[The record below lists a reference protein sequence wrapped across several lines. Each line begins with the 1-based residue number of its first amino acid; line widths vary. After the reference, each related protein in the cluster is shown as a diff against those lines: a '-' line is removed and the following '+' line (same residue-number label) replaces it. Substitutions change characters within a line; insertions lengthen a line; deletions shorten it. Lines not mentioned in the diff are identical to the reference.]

1 MQHPDEGTIHAWL
14 DGALDDG
21 ERVAVEQHVA
31 SCAECAARV
40 ADARGMIAGASRIVG
55 ALDATPAGVIP
66 KPADA
71 ATSIAATS
79 RPSQGASLWRV
90 LRITPA
96 RAALAASLL
105 VAASL
110 VLTKRHDTPNKLV
123 PRAPIAVAATDS
135 PTVAPASAVAAPAAS
150 APKPMAKRVQRA
162 LPERDTTP
170 PTAVASLSS
179 AVASSSLDNPRP
191 RLGYSAARASEL
203 AGERS
208 VSGMNPFIGCY
219 QLGSESAQELAPLP
233 TRFALELS
241 AESGGGNRN
250 VVRAVTPE
258 GRVDSVLAGSS
269 WRIAT
274 PMLSNVSL
282 TSPNGPRHLNVSLA
296 PGGSVVASV
305 VTDST
310 PHRIALSRI
319 DCRP

>member
-55 ALDATPAGVIP
+55 ALDVTPATVIP
-66 KPADA
+66 KRAGA
-71 ATSIAATS
+71 AQ
-79 RPSQGASLWRV
+79 PSSLWRV
-90 LRITPA
+90 LRVTPA

-110 VLTKRHDTPNKLV
+110 VLAKRHDTPNKLV
-123 PRAPIAVAATDS
+123 PRAPIAVATTDS
-135 PTVAPASAVAAPAAS
+135 STVAPAPAVAAPAAA
-150 APKPMAKRVQRA
+150 APKPAAKRVQRA

-170 PTAVASLSS
+170 PTVAAALPS
-179 AVASSSLDNPRP
+179 AAASSSLNNPRA
-191 RLGYSAARASEL
+191 RLGYSVTRMSEL
-203 AGERS
+203 AADRS
-208 VSGMNPFIGCY
+208 APGMNPFVGCY
-219 QLGSESAQELAPLP
+219 QLGSESAQELASLP
-233 TRFALELS
+233 ARFALELS

-269 WRIAT
+269 WRITA
-274 PMLSNVSL
+274 PMLSNVNL

-296 PGGSVVASV
+296 PGGSVIASV
-305 VTDST
+305 MTDST
-310 PHRIALSRI
+310 PHRITLSRI